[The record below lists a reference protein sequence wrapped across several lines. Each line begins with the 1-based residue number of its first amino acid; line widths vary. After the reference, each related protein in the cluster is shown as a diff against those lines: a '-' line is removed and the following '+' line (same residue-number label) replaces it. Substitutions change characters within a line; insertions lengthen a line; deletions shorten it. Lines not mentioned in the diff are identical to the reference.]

1 MNYKCVIWSN
11 SSHPREYEVH
21 TRSAVK
27 AGLEL
32 GRCEF
37 GEVIEIRRK
46 RTDELLSKAMWE
58 PWAIKNGG
66 YVRIYIP
73 KNWRGR
79 YE

>member
-27 AGLEL
+27 AGLEF

-37 GEVIEIRRK
+37 GEVVEIRRK
-46 RTDELLSKAMWE
+46 RTDELLSKAAWE

-66 YVRIYIP
+66 YVHVYIP
-73 KNWRGR
+73 KDWRR
-79 YE
+79 FE